1 MTYYYWGFT
10 DTGKN
15 HLRLFA
21 KANDKIYLMFKGWD
35 EGNQPFRSHFC
46 QTNSATSNVSTG
58 NVATGIVKH
67 ITETHYRE
75 TNWNDQTYIKRIYH
89 NNNGLRVSDISNRQI
104 FSKFTGIGHLSQIH
118 PNDLKGGITIKNKT
132 NLSDEDIKKY
142 SDVKYIG
149 TEIYRY
155 ICSRYT
161 SIAFQPLTREV
172 VGNQWD
178 EILEDVDCMQVDEHL
193 RDWIVDDLVP
203 YFREGTNLVPFKSDH
218 LDNYISKLDG
228 FADFIPEI
236 NYRGSLFDAYE
247 KDKEFVWMWLDQW
260 NIKLKNIVDKLR
272 ERKIP
277 FTYFD
282 LDKDS
287 YKDVFKG
294 WDYEIPRDFSHRRK
308 FWITG
313 KDFEKRYS
321 KVKSIAEEYIEL
333 RKLDAPVLY

>member
-21 KANDKIYLMFKGWD
+21 KANDKVYLM
-35 EGNQPFRSHFC
+35 
-46 QTNSATSNVSTG
+46 ST
-58 NVATGIVKH
+58 VANNTAKNGHIIVKH
-67 ITETHYRE
+67 ITDTHYRE
-75 TNWNDQTYIKRIYH
+75 TSWNDQTYTKRIYH
-89 NNNGLRVSDISNRQI
+89 NNNGLRVSDIANRQI
-104 FSKFTGIGHLSQIH
+104 YSKFTGIGHLSQIH
-118 PNDLKGGITIKNKT
+118 PRDLKGGIKNNKT
-132 NLSDEDIKKY
+132 NLSDEDVKKY

-161 SIAFQPLTREV
+161 TTAFPPLTREV
-172 VGNQWD
+172 VGNQWS
-178 EILEDVDCMQVDEHL
+178 EIMKDVDCMQVDEHL
-193 RDWIVDDLVP
+193 RDWIIEDLVP
-203 YFREGTNLVPFKSDH
+203 YFREGVNLVPYKSDH

-228 FADFIPEI
+228 FANFIPEI
-236 NYRGSLFDAYE
+236 NYGNSLFDVYE

-260 NIKLKNIVDKLR
+260 NIKLKNIAEKLR

-277 FTYFD
+277 FRYFD

-287 YKDVFKG
+287 YKEVFKG

-333 RKLDAPVLY
+333 RKFDEPVLY